1 MNSGCFLMPALKKI
15 GITRDNR
22 SPPPTIHS
30 SATTANFGYI
40 SPPTKDLND
49 QDMCQT
55 GWECRTPKKNMAL
68 RLRKIIEKSTRDQLH
83 SYDPCHVLT
92 GHVGPMTRRP
102 LLRLHC
108 SAAAAALRE
117 KCVSELR
124 RISKEVKPN
133 DAASDKGKGP
143 WGPWGPWGPM
153 DQSDFGYFGPQMLAY
168 IYICIYTY
176 IYIYIKYMYIY
187 ICIYTIHGPYGYVGF
202 VGWKT
207 PTEIKMAWNFSDEEE
222 NDDMGGLA

>member
-68 RLRKIIEKSTRDQLH
+68 RLRKISKNLHVISYIRTTRATCWLATWGQWLAGHYWDSIAAQPQQHCARSASRSSAGSAKRSSPTTPPLTRARDH
-83 SYDPCHVLT
+83 GDHGDHGDPW
-92 GHVGPMTRRP
+92 TRAILDILVP
-102 LLRLHC
+102 
-108 SAAAAALRE
+108 
-117 KCVSELR
+117 KC
-124 RISKEVKPN
+124 
-133 DAASDKGKGP
+133 
-143 WGPWGPWGPM
+143 
-153 DQSDFGYFGPQMLAY
+153 
-168 IYICIYTY
+168 
-176 IYIYIKYMYIY
+176 
-187 ICIYTIHGPYGYVGF
+187 
-202 VGWKT
+202 
-207 PTEIKMAWNFSDEEE
+207 
-222 NDDMGGLA
+222 